1 MRALLIV
8 DMQPIFC
15 EGGELPVPGGHDIAD
30 RIADFL
36 RAHADRYGLIVTT
49 QDWHINPGSHFSDT
63 PDFVDTWPPHG
74 QAGTPNAE
82 LHPRLQSAL
91 EALRTS
97 YPDLPLEAV
106 RKGQY
111 AASYSG
117 FDGTTGSAPTGPT
130 ATNPSTSNC
139 ATTAPATA
147 GGTTEQGR
155 ALADLL
161 RRYGTTEV
169 DVVGLALSHCV
180 CATALD
186 AQREGFATT
195 VFADLSAPVSAETEE
210 AAQQALA
217 EAGVAVTHSP
227 YWTFACYTASRFGTQ
242 PGLREAARRLGE
254 GIAQA
259 GHGIVYGGGNCGLM
273 GVIADAA
280 LSQGGS
286 VYGVIPHHFDGHEV
300 SHDTLTRLEVVED
313 MSTRKNRMAQLAD
326 CFVAL
331 PGGVGTLEEF
341 FEVWAHRQLGIHQK
355 PVVLYNT
362 DGYWDSLLTA
372 LASYAQVDI
381 LSPTLLDSL
390 IVVDTP
396 EALFDAV
403 VRG

>member
-8 DMQPIFC
+8 DMQPTFC

-49 QDWHINPGSHFSDT
+49 QDWHINPGNHFSNT
-63 PDFVDTWPPHG
+63 PDYVDTWPPHG

-82 LHPRLQSAL
+82 LHPRLHAAL

-97 YPDLPLEAV
+97 HPDLPQEAV

-117 FDGTTGSAPTGPT
+117 FDGITDS
-130 ATNPSTSNC
+130 
-139 ATTAPATA
+139 ATTDDTSA
-147 GGTTEQGR
+147 QGL

-195 VFADLSAPVSAETEE
+195 VFADLSAPVSVDTGDAALRALRE
-210 AAQQALA
+210 AS
-217 EAGVAVTHSP
+217 VVVTHSP

-242 PGLREAARRLGE
+242 PGLREAAHRLGE
-254 GIAQA
+254 GIARA

-300 SHDTLTRLEVVED
+300 SHTSLTCLEVVDD

-341 FEVWAHRQLGIHQK
+341 FEVWAHQQLGIHQK

-362 DGYWDSLLTA
+362 DGYWDSLLAA

-396 EALFDAV
+396 DALLDAV
-403 VRG
+403 IRG